1 MDYSD
6 YSIQFIKGV
15 GDKRARL
22 FNKLGIYTLEDLIH
36 FYPRKYIDWS
46 KTLSVKDVQSGDTAF
61 IKATMITPVK
71 EAKIRK
77 GLTLYK
83 CNFTDGETVGKPL
96 RDPKHHP

>member
-61 IKATMITPVK
+61 IKATMITYST
-71 EAKIRK
+71 AKLT
-77 GLTLYK
+77 GLL
-83 CNFTDGETVGKPL
+83 
-96 RDPKHHP
+96 PKRR